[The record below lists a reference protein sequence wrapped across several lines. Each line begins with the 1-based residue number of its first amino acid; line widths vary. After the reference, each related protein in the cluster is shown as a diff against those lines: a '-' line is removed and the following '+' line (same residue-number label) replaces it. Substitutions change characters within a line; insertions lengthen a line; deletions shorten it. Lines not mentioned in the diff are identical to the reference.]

1 MGSLIHSD
9 LRNIVDF
16 IEGQFLITGE
26 VPSSSAISRNVFM
39 SIEEVD
45 LALLDPVLT
54 AMLERRGI
62 NPASN
67 NMSPEMLACANVLL
81 DFSDKR
87 SKREKL
93 ASLGLTTQQ
102 YNAFKKNKAFNQ
114 YCTQRAEQ
122 LLGDSMDEAHVSL
135 LKNVER
141 GDVQSLKLY
150 YEMTGRHN
158 PAAAQSF
165 NSEAMLTRIF
175 EIITTRIKDP
185 VILEAIAQDIGA
197 LAANSRPQP
206 NAIMGELANTLE

>member
-1 MGSLIHSD
+1 MTSIIHSD
-9 LRNIVDF
+9 IRNLVDF
-16 IEGQFLITGE
+16 IEGQFLVTGE
-26 VPSSSAISRNVFM
+26 VPSASAISRNTFLP
-39 SIEEVD
+39 EDEVED
-45 LALLDPVLT
+45 ALKDVVVL

-62 NPASN
+62 NPQSN

-87 SKREKL
+87 SKRDKL
-93 ASLGLTTQQ
+93 AALGITTQQ
-102 YNAFKKNKAFNQ
+102 YNAFKKNKQFNQ

-158 PAAAQSF
+158 PAAAQQF
-165 NSEAMLTRIF
+165 NVESMLTRIF
-175 EIITTRIKDP
+175 EIITTRVKDP
-185 VILEAIAQDIGA
+185 VILEQIAQDMGT
-197 LAANSRPQP
+197 LAVNSRPQP
-206 NAIMGELANTLE
+206 QAIMGELDVAM